1 MNRIRYLLI
10 AAAALISTA
19 AAAQTNDIVE
29 RKYWLDGDITQAQD
43 LAPDHANIDISALK
57 PGIHSLSVRVQDKAG
72 LWSSQVAKY
81 FIVPFVSNDVTGK
94 TIKEHQYWID
104 GNLQAAVTSTSKPQ
118 PISIS
123 SLNAGLHT
131 FTVRV
136 QDQAGTWSS
145 QVAKC
150 FIKPYTEISVGDKEI
165 VKHQYWIDGKLEA
178 QLTQGDPIELIT
190 IEGLNPGLHSLTV
203 RVMDNTGVW
212 SSQVAK
218 YFIKPYTE
226 ISVGDKEIVKHQ
238 YWIDGKIEAR
248 VTQEQQ
254 PSTIDI
260 QTLKPGLHSFTV
272 RVKDNT
278 GMWSSQVAKYFIVPT
293 AETSVGDK
301 SIVLHQYWIDGKLD
315 AIIESPTQLA
325 TIDISNPKLNPGL
338 HSLTVRVKDSEGL
351 WSSQVAKYFIVKGD
365 ETVEEATITRYMY
378 WFDDNTDD
386 FFTGPLESASGTMD
400 IDISDVEAG
409 IHTLWWRCG
418 DSKGAWSEPR
428 SVTFE
433 SKSLYNYTVPSPS
446 GIGTFSADVNLTLP
460 DGLKAHFC
468 TYLKEVDEGLA
479 IKILNIDGKVINQNT
494 GVLLSGTPGKT
505 YQLRYTTEAGSATD
519 GNKLVPVVESTH
531 VEPVVIKDGKEY
543 TNYTMQRGRFIKIL
557 PEEAGVESIKMPAHR
572 AYLPLLT
579 TEVSPTSG
587 GAKSVVLLLW
597 DDDVVTGI
605 ESTEKVDYEPARD
618 GHVYSISGQR
628 LSAPRKGINIINGR
642 KVIVK

>member
-1 MNRIRYLLI
+1 MKRIRYLLI

-57 PGIHSLSVRVQDKAG
+57 PGIHSLSVRVKDAGG
-72 LWSSQVAKY
+72 LWSSQVARY
-81 FIVPFVSNDVTGK
+81 FIKPYADNSASTNS
-94 TIKEHQYWID
+94 IAQHQYWID

-165 VKHQYWIDGKLEA
+165 VKHQYWIDGNLEA
-178 QLTQGDPIELIT
+178 QVTQGDPIELIT

-238 YWIDGKIEAR
+238 YWIDGKLEAQ
-248 VTQEQQ
+248 VTQGE
-254 PSTIDI
+254 PIRLIDI
-260 QTLKPGLHSFTV
+260 EGLKSGLHSLTV
-272 RVKDNT
+272 RVQDNT
-278 GMWSSQVAKYFIVPT
+278 GVWSSQVAKYFIKPYT
-293 AETSVGDK
+293 EISVEDK
-301 SIVLHQYWIDGKLD
+301 EIVQHQYWIDGNVD
-315 AIIESPTQLA
+315 AMVTLNQKDP
-325 TIDISNPKLNPGL
+325 IDIIDIEGLKQGL
-338 HSLTVRVKDSEGL
+338 HSLTVRVKDNTGV

-378 WFDDNTDD
+378 WFDDNSDD
-386 FFTGPLESASGTMD
+386 FFTGPLTSASGTMD

-418 DSKGAWSEPR
+418 DSKGAWSEAR

-433 SKSLYNYTVPSPS
+433 SKSLYNYTVPGS

-494 GVLLSGTPGKT
+494 GVLLSGTPGET
-505 YQLRYTTEAGSATD
+505 YQLRYTSEAGSATE

-531 VEPVVIKDGKEY
+531 VEPVVGEY
-543 TNYTMQRGRFIKIL
+543 TNYIMQGGRFIKIKQ
-557 PEEAGVESIKMPAHR
+557 EEAGNEDIKMPAHR

-579 TEVSPTSG
+579 TAVGE
-587 GAKSVVLLLW
+587 AKSIVLLW
-597 DDDVVTGI
+597 DDGFVTGVERMRNVENEI
-605 ESTEKVDYEPARD
+605 KRNESIYNLN
-618 GHVYSISGQR
+618 GQK
-628 LSAPRKGINIINGR
+628 LSSPRKGINIINGR

>member
-1 MNRIRYLLI
+1 
-10 AAAALISTA
+10 
-19 AAAQTNDIVE
+19 
-29 RKYWLDGDITQAQD
+29 
-43 LAPDHANIDISALK
+43 
-57 PGIHSLSVRVQDKAG
+57 VRVQDNTG

-81 FIVPFVSNDVTGK
+81 FIVPFVSNDVTSK
-94 TIKEHQYWID
+94 TIKE
-104 GNLQAAVTSTSKPQ
+104 
-118 PISIS
+118 
-123 SLNAGLHT
+123 
-131 FTVRV
+131 
-136 QDQAGTWSS
+136 
-145 QVAKC
+145 
-150 FIKPYTEISVGDKEI
+150 
-165 VKHQYWIDGKLEA
+165 
-178 QLTQGDPIELIT
+178 
-190 IEGLNPGLHSLTV
+190 
-203 RVMDNTGVW
+203 
-212 SSQVAK
+212 
-218 YFIKPYTE
+218 
-226 ISVGDKEIVKHQ
+226 HQ

-254 PSTIDI
+254 PTTIDI
-260 QTLKPGLHSFTV
+260 SNPKLKPGLHSFTV

-351 WSSQVAKYFIVKGD
+351 WSSQVAKYFIVKD
-365 ETVEEATITRYMY
+365 DDSVEEATITRYMY
-378 WFDDNTDD
+378 WFDEETAD
-386 FFTGPLESASGTMD
+386 FKTGPLTSASGTMD

-418 DSKGAWSEPR
+418 DSKGAWSEAR

-433 SKSLYNYTVPSPS
+433 SKSLYNYTVPNS

-494 GVLLSGTPGKT
+494 GVLLSGTPGET
-505 YQLRYTTEAGSATD
+505 YQLRYTSEAGSATE

-531 VEPVVIKDGKEY
+531 VEPVVGEY
-543 TNYTMQRGRFIKIL
+543 TNYIMQGGRFIKIKQD
-557 PEEAGVESIKMPAHR
+557 EAGDETVKMPAHR

>member
-1 MNRIRYLLI
+1 MKRIRYLLI
-10 AAAALISTA
+10 AAAMMFSA
-19 AAAQTNDIVE
+19 AATAQKTINERQYWIDGNITEAQTLAESPTSISI
-29 RKYWLDGDITQAQD
+29 GD
-43 LAPDHANIDISALK
+43 LR
-57 PGIHSLSVRVQDKAG
+57 PGLHSLTVRVQDSDG

-81 FIVPFVSNDVTGK
+81 FIVPYADNSISSNS
-94 TIKEHQYWID
+94 IANHQYWID
-104 GNLQAAVTSTSKPQ
+104 GNLQSSVTSNLKPSAVA
-118 PISIS
+118 IN
-123 SLNAGLHT
+123 SLNSGLHT

-136 QDQAGTWSS
+136 QDLAGVWSS

-150 FIKPYTEISVGDKEI
+150 FIVPIAETSVGDKRIDKHQYWIDGKLEAQVTQDDPIDIISIGNLNPGLHSLTVRVKDNTGVWSSQVAKYFIVPIAETSVGDKTI

-178 QLTQGDPIELIT
+178 Q
-190 IEGLNPGLHSLTV
+190 
-203 RVMDNTGVW
+203 
-212 SSQVAK
+212 
-218 YFIKPYTE
+218 
-226 ISVGDKEIVKHQ
+226 
-238 YWIDGKIEAR
+238 
-248 VTQEQQ
+248 VTQDD
-254 PSTIDI
+254 PFNIIDI
-260 QTLKPGLHSFTV
+260 GT
-272 RVKDNT
+272 
-278 GMWSSQVAKYFIVPT
+278 
-293 AETSVGDK
+293 
-301 SIVLHQYWIDGKLD
+301 
-315 AIIESPTQLA
+315 
-325 TIDISNPKLNPGL
+325 LNPGL

-351 WSSQVAKYFIVKGD
+351 WSSQVAKYFIVPTA
-365 ETVEEATITRYMY
+365 ETAVGEKSIVLHQYWIDGNLEAITSVETQPDKIDITGLKPGLHSLTVRVKDSEGLWSSQVAKYFIVKDDDVIEDATITRYIY
-378 WFDDNTDD
+378 WFDEETDD
-386 FFTGPLESASGTMD
+386 FKTGPLESAEGTMD

-418 DSKGAWSEPR
+418 DSKGAWSEAR

-433 SKSLYNYTVPSPS
+433 SKSLYNYTVPES

-494 GVLLSGTPGKT
+494 GVLLSGTGGET
-505 YQLRYTTEAGSATD
+505 YQLRYTSEAGSATE

-531 VEPVVIKDGKEY
+531 VEPVVGEY
-543 TNYTMQRGRFIKIL
+543 TNYIMQGGRFIKIKQ
-557 PEEAGVESIKMPAHR
+557 EEAGDETVKMPAHR

>member
-1 MNRIRYLLI
+1 MKRIRYLLI
-10 AAAALISTA
+10 AAAALMCTA
-19 AAAQTNDIVE
+19 ATAQKTINE
-29 RKYWLDGDITQAQD
+29 RQYWIDGNITEAKT
-43 LAPDHANIDISALK
+43 LAESPTSIGIGDLK
-57 PGIHSLSVRVQDKAG
+57 PGLHSLTVRVKDSEGLWSSQVAKYFIVPFVDNSVSGNEIVLHQYWIDGKIEAEPSETQPTAIVIGDLKPGLHSLTVRVKDKAG

-81 FIVPFVSNDVTGK
+81 FIVPTAAETPASEK
-94 TIKEHQYWID
+94 YIKE
-104 GNLQAAVTSTSKPQ
+104 
-118 PISIS
+118 
-123 SLNAGLHT
+123 
-131 FTVRV
+131 
-136 QDQAGTWSS
+136 
-145 QVAKC
+145 
-150 FIKPYTEISVGDKEI
+150 
-165 VKHQYWIDGKLEA
+165 
-178 QLTQGDPIELIT
+178 
-190 IEGLNPGLHSLTV
+190 
-203 RVMDNTGVW
+203 
-212 SSQVAK
+212 
-218 YFIKPYTE
+218 
-226 ISVGDKEIVKHQ
+226 HQ

-254 PSTIDI
+254 PDIIEID
-260 QTLKPGLHSFTV
+260 LKPGLHSFTV

-278 GMWSSQVAKYFIVPT
+278 GMWSSQVAKYFIKPYT
-293 AETSVGDK
+293 EISVEDK
-301 SIVLHQYWIDGKLD
+301 EIVQHQYWIDGNVD
-315 AIIESPTQLA
+315 AMVTLNQKDP
-325 TIDISNPKLNPGL
+325 IDIIDIEGLKQGL
-338 HSLTVRVKDSEGL
+338 HSLTVRVKDNTGV

-378 WFDDNTDD
+378 WFDDNSDD
-386 FFTGPLESASGTMD
+386 FFTGPLTSASGTMD

-418 DSKGAWSEPR
+418 DSKGAWSEAR

-433 SKSLYNYTVPSPS
+433 SKSLYNYTVPAS

-468 TYLKEVDEGLA
+468 TYLKEVEEGLA

-494 GVLLSGTPGKT
+494 GVLLSGTPGET
-505 YQLRYTTEAGSATD
+505 YQLRYTSEAGSATE

-531 VEPVVIKDGKEY
+531 VEPVVGEY
-543 TNYTMQRGRFIKIL
+543 TNYIMQGGRFIKIKQ
-557 PEEAGVESIKMPAHR
+557 EEAGVEEIKMPAHR

-579 TEVSPTSG
+579 TEVSPTPG

>member
-1 MNRIRYLLI
+1 
-10 AAAALISTA
+10 
-19 AAAQTNDIVE
+19 
-29 RKYWLDGDITQAQD
+29 
-43 LAPDHANIDISALK
+43 
-57 PGIHSLSVRVQDKAG
+57 
-72 LWSSQVAKY
+72 
-81 FIVPFVSNDVTGK
+81 
-94 TIKEHQYWID
+94 
-104 GNLQAAVTSTSKPQ
+104 
-118 PISIS
+118 
-123 SLNAGLHT
+123 
-131 FTVRV
+131 
-136 QDQAGTWSS
+136 
-145 QVAKC
+145 
-150 FIKPYTEISVGDKEI
+150 
-165 VKHQYWIDGKLEA
+165 
-178 QLTQGDPIELIT
+178 
-190 IEGLNPGLHSLTV
+190 
-203 RVMDNTGVW
+203 
-212 SSQVAK
+212 
-218 YFIKPYTE
+218 
-226 ISVGDKEIVKHQ
+226 
-238 YWIDGKIEAR
+238 
-248 VTQEQQ
+248 
-254 PSTIDI
+254 
-260 QTLKPGLHSFTV
+260 
-272 RVKDNT
+272 
-278 GMWSSQVAKYFIVPT
+278 MWSSQVAKYFIVPT
-293 AETSVGDK
+293 TETSVGDK

-325 TIDISNPKLNPGL
+325 TIDISNPEKLKPGL
-338 HSLTVRVKDSEGL
+338 HSLTVRVKDNTGL
-351 WSSQVAKYFIVKGD
+351 WSSQVAKYFIVKD
-365 ETVEEATITRYMY
+365 DDSVEEATITRYMY

-386 FFTGPLESASGTMD
+386 FFTGLLESASGTMD

-494 GVLLSGTPGKT
+494 GVLLSGTPGET
-505 YQLRYTTEAGSATD
+505 YQLRYTSEVGGATP

-531 VEPVVIKDGKEY
+531 IEAVVLGEDGKEY
-543 TNYTMQRGRFIKIL
+543 TNYMMKGGSFIKIKQ
-557 PEEAGVESIKMPAHR
+557 EDETVKMPAHR

>member
-1 MNRIRYLLI
+1 MLI
-10 AAAALISTA
+10 AAAALMCTA
-19 AAAQTNDIVE
+19 ATAQKTINE
-29 RKYWLDGDITQAQD
+29 RQYWIDGNITEAKT
-43 LAPDHANIDISALK
+43 LAESPTSIGIGDLK
-57 PGIHSLSVRVQDKAG
+57 PGLHSLTVRVQDSDGLWSSQVAKYFIVPFVSTSVTSNSIEKHQYWIDGDLQAAVTSTTQPSAIVIGDLKPGLHSLTVRVQDKAG

-104 GNLQAAVTSTSKPQ
+104 G
-118 PISIS
+118 
-123 SLNAGLHT
+123 
-131 FTVRV
+131 
-136 QDQAGTWSS
+136 
-145 QVAKC
+145 
-150 FIKPYTEISVGDKEI
+150 
-165 VKHQYWIDGKLEA
+165 
-178 QLTQGDPIELIT
+178 
-190 IEGLNPGLHSLTV
+190 
-203 RVMDNTGVW
+203 
-212 SSQVAK
+212 
-218 YFIKPYTE
+218 
-226 ISVGDKEIVKHQ
+226 
-238 YWIDGKIEAR
+238 KIEAR

-260 QTLKPGLHSFTV
+260 KTLKPGLHSFTV

-315 AIIESPTQLA
+315 AIVSSETQPSQ
-325 TIDISNPKLNPGL
+325 IPISTLKPGL
-338 HSLTVRVKDSEGL
+338 HSLTVRVKDNTGL
-351 WSSQVAKYFIVKGD
+351 WSSQVAKYFIVKD
-365 ETVEEATITRYMY
+365 DDVMEETTITRFMY
-378 WFDDNTDD
+378 WFDEETAD
-386 FFTGPLESASGTMD
+386 FKTGPLTSASGTMD

-418 DSKGAWSEPR
+418 DSKGAWSEAR

-433 SKSLYNYTVPSPS
+433 SKSLYNYTVPES

-494 GVLLSGTPGKT
+494 GVLLSGTPGET
-505 YQLRYTTEAGSATD
+505 YQLRYTSEAGSATE

-531 VEPVVIKDGKEY
+531 VEPVVGEY
-543 TNYTMQRGRFIKIL
+543 TNYIMQGGRFIKIKQ
-557 PEEAGVESIKMPAHR
+557 EEAGDETIKMPAHR

-579 TEVSPTSG
+579 TAVGE
-587 GAKSVVLLLW
+587 AKSIVLLW
-597 DDDVVTGI
+597 DDGFVTGVERMRNVENEI
-605 ESTEKVDYEPARD
+605 MRNESIYNLN
-618 GHVYSISGQR
+618 GQK

>member
-1 MNRIRYLLI
+1 MLI
-10 AAAALISTA
+10 AAAALMCTA
-19 AAAQTNDIVE
+19 ATAQKTIAERQYWIDGNITDAQTLAESPTSIGI
-29 RKYWLDGDITQAQD
+29 GD
-43 LAPDHANIDISALK
+43 LK
-57 PGIHSLSVRVQDKAG
+57 PGLHSLTVRVKDSEGLWSSQVAKYFIVPFVSTSVTSNSIEKHQYWIDGNLQAAVTSTSQPSAIVIGDLKPGLHSLTVRVQDKAG

-94 TIKEHQYWID
+94 TIKE
-104 GNLQAAVTSTSKPQ
+104 
-118 PISIS
+118 
-123 SLNAGLHT
+123 
-131 FTVRV
+131 
-136 QDQAGTWSS
+136 
-145 QVAKC
+145 
-150 FIKPYTEISVGDKEI
+150 
-165 VKHQYWIDGKLEA
+165 
-178 QLTQGDPIELIT
+178 
-190 IEGLNPGLHSLTV
+190 
-203 RVMDNTGVW
+203 
-212 SSQVAK
+212 
-218 YFIKPYTE
+218 
-226 ISVGDKEIVKHQ
+226 HQ

-315 AIIESPTQLA
+315 AIVSSETQPSQ
-325 TIDISNPKLNPGL
+325 IPISTLKPGL
-338 HSLTVRVKDSEGL
+338 HSLTVRVKDNTGL
-351 WSSQVAKYFIVKGD
+351 WSSQVAKYFIVKD
-365 ETVEEATITRYMY
+365 DDVMEETTITRYMY
-378 WFDDNTDD
+378 WFDEETDD
-386 FFTGPLESASGTMD
+386 FKTGPLTSASGTMD

-418 DSKGAWSEPR
+418 DSKGAWSEAR

-433 SKSLYNYTVPSPS
+433 SKSLYNYTVPAS

-494 GVLLSGTPGKT
+494 GVLLSGTPGET
-505 YQLRYTTEAGSATD
+505 YQLRYTSEAGSATE

-531 VEPVVIKDGKEY
+531 VEPVVGEY
-543 TNYTMQRGRFIKIL
+543 TNYIMQGGRFIKIKQ
-557 PEEAGVESIKMPAHR
+557 EEAGNEDIKMPAHR

-579 TEVSPTSG
+579 TAVGE
-587 GAKSVVLLLW
+587 AKSIVLLW
-597 DDDVVTGI
+597 DDGFVTGVERMRNVENEI
-605 ESTEKVDYEPARD
+605 MRNESIYNLN
-618 GHVYSISGQR
+618 GQK
-628 LSAPRKGINIINGR
+628 LSSPRKGINIINGR

>member
-1 MNRIRYLLI
+1 MKRIRYLLI
-10 AAAALISTA
+10 AAAALMCTA
-19 AAAQTNDIVE
+19 ATAQKTIAERQYWIDGNITDAQT
-29 RKYWLDGDITQAQD
+29 
-43 LAPDHANIDISALK
+43 LAESPTSISIGNLK
-57 PGIHSLSVRVQDKAG
+57 PGIHSLTVRVKDSEG
-72 LWSSQVAKY
+72 LWSSQVAKYFIVPFVSTSVTSNSIEKHQYWIDGNLRAAVTSTTQPSAIVIGELKPGLHSLTVRVKDNTGMWSSQVAKY

-104 GNLQAAVTSTSKPQ
+104 G
-118 PISIS
+118 
-123 SLNAGLHT
+123 
-131 FTVRV
+131 
-136 QDQAGTWSS
+136 
-145 QVAKC
+145 
-150 FIKPYTEISVGDKEI
+150 
-165 VKHQYWIDGKLEA
+165 
-178 QLTQGDPIELIT
+178 
-190 IEGLNPGLHSLTV
+190 
-203 RVMDNTGVW
+203 
-212 SSQVAK
+212 
-218 YFIKPYTE
+218 
-226 ISVGDKEIVKHQ
+226 
-238 YWIDGKIEAR
+238 KIEAR

-254 PSTIDI
+254 PTTIDI
-260 QTLKPGLHSFTV
+260 SNPKLKPGLHSFTV

-315 AIIESPTQLA
+315 AIVSSETQPSQ
-325 TIDISNPKLNPGL
+325 IPISTLKPGL
-338 HSLTVRVKDSEGL
+338 HSLTVRVKDNTGL
-351 WSSQVAKYFIVKGD
+351 WSSQVAKYFILKDDDVME
-365 ETVEEATITRYMY
+365 ETTITRYMY
-378 WFDDNTDD
+378 WFDEETAD
-386 FFTGPLESASGTMD
+386 FKTGPLTSASGTMD

-418 DSKGAWSEPR
+418 DSKGAWSEAR

-433 SKSLYNYTVPSPS
+433 SKSLYNYTVPNS

-494 GVLLSGTPGKT
+494 GVLLSGTPGET
-505 YQLRYTTEAGSATD
+505 YQLRYTSEAGSATE

-531 VEPVVIKDGKEY
+531 VEPVVGEY
-543 TNYTMQRGRFIKIL
+543 TNYIMQGGRFIKIKQ
-557 PEEAGVESIKMPAHR
+557 EEAGVEEIKMPAHR

-579 TEVSPTSG
+579 TEVSPTPG

>member
-1 MNRIRYLLI
+1 M
-10 AAAALISTA
+10 ISTA
-19 AAAQTNDIVE
+19 ATAQKTIAERQYWIDGNITDAQT
-29 RKYWLDGDITQAQD
+29 
-43 LAPDHANIDISALK
+43 LAESPTSVSIGNLK
-57 PGIHSLSVRVQDKAG
+57 PGLHSLTVRVQDSEGLWSSQVAKYFIVPFVDNSVSGNEIVLHQYWIDGKIEAEPSETQPTAIVIGDLKPGLHSLTVRVKDKAG

-81 FIVPFVSNDVTGK
+81 FIVPFVSNDVTSK
-94 TIKEHQYWID
+94 TIKE
-104 GNLQAAVTSTSKPQ
+104 
-118 PISIS
+118 
-123 SLNAGLHT
+123 
-131 FTVRV
+131 
-136 QDQAGTWSS
+136 
-145 QVAKC
+145 
-150 FIKPYTEISVGDKEI
+150 
-165 VKHQYWIDGKLEA
+165 
-178 QLTQGDPIELIT
+178 
-190 IEGLNPGLHSLTV
+190 
-203 RVMDNTGVW
+203 
-212 SSQVAK
+212 
-218 YFIKPYTE
+218 
-226 ISVGDKEIVKHQ
+226 HQ

-293 AETSVGDK
+293 TETSVGDK

-315 AIIESPTQLA
+315 AIVSSETQPSQ
-325 TIDISNPKLNPGL
+325 IPISTLKPGL
-338 HSLTVRVKDSEGL
+338 HSLTVRVKDNTGL
-351 WSSQVAKYFIVKGD
+351 WSSQVAKYFVLKD
-365 ETVEEATITRYMY
+365 DDVMEEATITRYMY
-378 WFDDNTDD
+378 WFDDATAD
-386 FFTGPLESASGTMD
+386 FKTGPLTSASGTMD

-433 SKSLYNYTVPSPS
+433 SKSLYNYTVPGS

-494 GVLLSGTPGKT
+494 GVLLSGTPGET
-505 YQLRYTTEAGSATD
+505 YQLRYTSEAGSATE

-531 VEPVVIKDGKEY
+531 VEPVVGEY
-543 TNYTMQRGRFIKIL
+543 TNYIMQGGRFIKIKQ
-557 PEEAGVESIKMPAHR
+557 EEAGNEDVKMPAHR

-579 TEVSPTSG
+579 TAVGE
-587 GAKSVVLLLW
+587 AKSIVLLW
-597 DDDVVTGI
+597 DDGFVTGVERMRNVENEI
-605 ESTEKVDYEPARD
+605 KRNESIYNLN
-618 GHVYSISGQR
+618 GQK
-628 LSAPRKGINIINGR
+628 LSSPRKGINIINGR